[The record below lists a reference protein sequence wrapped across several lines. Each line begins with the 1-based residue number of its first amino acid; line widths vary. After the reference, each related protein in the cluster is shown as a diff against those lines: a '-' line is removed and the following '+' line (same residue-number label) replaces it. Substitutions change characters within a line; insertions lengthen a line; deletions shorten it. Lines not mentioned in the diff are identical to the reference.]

1 MKMIVYISNSRIP
14 TEKAYGVSIA
24 KTCEAL
30 ALRGVQVLLLAPR
43 VRNTSGNDI
52 FSYYDIKKN
61 FSVRY
66 IPTLDAVKWGW
77 RYGFVW
83 NQISFGIVVFLLYIF
98 RKRDFVVVTRDE
110 VSGFLLRIFG
120 IPVYYDMHGFPE
132 RFILLWRILLKPLSG
147 IITTNDWKVEQCHS
161 NLRISKEK
169 MIVARNGFDPE
180 LFEVPKSQ
188 EVLRRRMNMPSNKP
202 IVLYTGHLHDWKGVY
217 VLADA
222 ARLMPEVNFIF
233 VGGTYYH
240 IQDFKK
246 RYQDISNIILVGH
259 KPHVDIPFYLKAA
272 DILALPNSGSTL
284 KDPRFSLYTRH
295 DTSPIKMFEYMAS
308 GVPIVASD
316 LPSIREILNNKN
328 AVLVKPDSPEDLKR
342 GIETVL
348 RDKNLAMAVSKQ
360 ALEDV
365 KEYTWEKRAGKIIDF
380 INKKSG

>member
-1 MKMIVYISNSRIP
+1 MRIIYISNSRVP

-30 ALRGVQVLLLAPR
+30 ALRGVETLLLAPK

-83 NQISFGIVVFLLYIF
+83 NQISFGVIVFLLYIF

-132 RFILLWRILLKPLSG
+132 RLVWLWKILLKPLSG

-161 NLRISKEK
+161 NLHIPKEE

-180 LFEVPKSQ
+180 LFEVEKSQ
-188 EVLRRRMNMPSNKP
+188 EFLRKRINLPNDKP
-202 IVLYTGHLHDWKGVY
+202 IILYTGHLYDWKGVY
-217 VLADA
+217 VLADT
-222 ARLMPEVNFIF
+222 ARLMPHVNFIF

-246 RYQDISNIILVGH
+246 RYQDVSNIILVGH
-259 KPHVDIPFYLKAA
+259 RPHADIPFYLKAA
-272 DILALPNSGSTL
+272 DILALPNSGISL
-284 KDPRFSLYTRH
+284 GDSRFSVYTRH

-316 LPSIREILNNKN
+316 LPSIREILNGKN
-328 AVLVKPDSPEDLKR
+328 AVLVKPDSPEDFKR
-342 GIETVL
+342 GIETIL
-348 RDKNLAMAVSKQ
+348 HNKELAHIISKQ
-360 ALEDV
+360 ALLDV
-365 KEYTWEKRAGKIIDF
+365 KEYTWEKRAEKILDF
-380 INKKSG
+380 IKKANN